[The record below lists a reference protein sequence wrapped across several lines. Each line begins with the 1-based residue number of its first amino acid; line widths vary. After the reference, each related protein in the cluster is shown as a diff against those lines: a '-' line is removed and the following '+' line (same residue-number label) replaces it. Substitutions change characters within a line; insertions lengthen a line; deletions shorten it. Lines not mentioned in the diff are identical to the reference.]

1 VLQPDRSVYKI
12 MAGLREAGIYPEY
25 SQNDYE
31 FAEIRQS
38 EL

>member
-1 VLQPDRSVYKI
+1 

-31 FAEIRQS
+31 FAAVRQS
-38 EL
+38 EMQKRKDQSKK